1 MVFDHSATSILLN
14 MVLVL
19 PLLISLGLFVLST
32 DEFTADE
39 WKKKIKV
46 IAEVATTNLKK
57 NRERLEI
64 GAEDVESDNNPVETG
79 AEDVESHNNSVETG
93 AEERRDSCGWREV

>member
-1 MVFDHSATSILLN
+1 MG
-14 MVLVL
+14 LVL
-19 PLLISLGLFVLST
+19 PLLVSLGLFVLST

-57 NRERLEI
+57 NRERLET
-64 GAEDVESDNNPVETG
+64 GAEDVEVESNNNPVETG
-79 AEDVESHNNSVETG
+79 AEDVESHNNSVETA

>member
-1 MVFDHSATSILLN
+1 MGLIST
-14 MVLVL
+14 
-19 PLLISLGLFVLST
+19 LLISLVLFVLST
-32 DEFTADE
+32 DEFTAEE

-57 NRERLEI
+57 NRETLKT
-64 GAEDVESDNNPVETG
+64 GAEDVESNNNPVETG